1 MEPLTLLA
9 LAAAAGFVFRGGS
22 SQSKKNNERSRRE
35 LTYNPVIVARAKR
48 RGTADFDISSIEVLP
63 EYELVRELVAHE
75 FPLTFVTGGAGTGKS
90 TFVKWLVAQYDGK
103 VLLGAPTAMAA
114 INVEAKT
121 LHSLCQLPPAWVVRK
136 DIKYNP
142 RRREIKEAKLL
153 IIDEISMVTANLLD
167 GVSAY
172 LRLNRGVDKP
182 FGGLP
187 VVMVGD
193 MFQLPPVVTGSTR
206 DLFERI
212 YGSAKFYN
220 AKCLRETTY
229 YAVELSKTYR
239 QSDQDFVNLLTKLRE
254 GVDLGQVLE
263 RLNSLCEIRSEAP
276 KFAVWLSPRNAEVD
290 SRNIEELRRIEVAP
304 KMYRG
309 TISGN
314 FKADRLPSPIE
325 LVLKAGAQ
333 VMFTKNDQRKRWI
346 NGTIGKVI
354 ELSEDSI
361 SVELVESGKLVDVER
376 VKWSDYRYTWN
387 DVTNEIERRE
397 IGSYAQ
403 FPLVLGWAITIHK
416 SQGRTIERVH
426 LDLGGGAFETGQT
439 YVALSRCRALEGLT
453 LSRPLTSTDIMVD
466 EESKLFYDELRQI
479 IKKLPPGKMAE
490 NLKITKNLRR
500 AQ

>member
-9 LAAAAGFVFRGGS
+9 LAAAAGFIFGGGS
-22 SQSKKNNERSRRE
+22 SQTKKNNERNRRE
-35 LTYNPVIVARAKR
+35 LTYSRDIVARAKR
-48 RGTADFDISSIEVLP
+48 QASADFDISSIDVLP
-63 EYELVRELVAHE
+63 EYELVRELVAQQ

-90 TFVKWLVAQYDGK
+90 TFIKWLVAQYEGK

-121 LHSLCQLPPAWVVRK
+121 LHSLCQLPPAWIVRK
-136 DIKYNP
+136 DIKHTP

-229 YAVELSKTYR
+229 YAVELTKTYR

-254 GVDLGQVLE
+254 GVELGQVLE
-263 RLNSLCEIRSEAP
+263 RLNSQCEIRNDAP
-276 KFAVWLSPRNAEVD
+276 KAAVWLSPRNAEVD
-290 SRNIEELRRIEVAP
+290 SRNIAELRKIESSP

-309 TISGN
+309 TISGR
-314 FKADRLPSPIE
+314 FKADRLPSPME
-325 LVLKAGAQ
+325 LVLKPGAQ

-346 NGTIGKVI
+346 NGTIGKVVQ
-354 ELSEDSI
+354 LTEDSI
-361 SVELVESGKLVDVER
+361 SVELAGSEKLVDVER
-376 VKWSDYRYTWN
+376 VKWPDYMYSWN
-387 DVTNEIERRE
+387 DSTREIERRE
-397 IGSYAQ
+397 IGSYTQ

-416 SQGRTIERVH
+416 SQGRTIEKVH

-439 YVALSRCRALEGLT
+439 YVALSRCRAVEGLT
-453 LSRPLTSTDIMVD
+453 LSRPLTSKDILVD

-479 IKKLPPGKMAE
+479 IQKLPPEKMAE
-490 NLKITKNLRR
+490 NLELAKITP
-500 AQ
+500 

>member
-1 MEPLTLLA
+1 LEPLTLIA
-9 LAAAAGFVFRGGS
+9 LAAAAGFIFGGES
-22 SQSKKNNERSRRE
+22 SQSRKNNEWRRRE
-35 LTYNPVIVARAKR
+35 LTYSRDIVARAKR
-48 RGTADFDISSIEVLP
+48 QAVADFDIDSIDVLP
-63 EYELVRELVAHE
+63 EYKLVRELVAQA

-90 TFVKWLVAQYDGK
+90 TFIKWLVAQYAGR

-114 INVEAKT
+114 INIEAKT
-121 LHSLCQLPPAWVVRK
+121 LHSLCQLPPAWIVRK
-136 DIKYNP
+136 DIKHTP

-220 AKCLRETTY
+220 AKCLREMTY
-229 YAVELSKTYR
+229 YAVELTKTFR
-239 QSDQDFVNLLTKLRE
+239 QSDQDFVNLLAKLRE
-254 GVDLGQVLE
+254 GVELGQVLE
-263 RLNSLCEIRSEAP
+263 CLNKQCEIRGDAP
-276 KFAVWLSPRNAEVD
+276 NSAVWLSPRNAEVD
-290 SRNIEELRRIEVAP
+290 SRNVQELRRLETNP
-304 KMYRG
+304 TMYRG
-309 TISGN
+309 TISGR
-314 FKADRLPSPIE
+314 FKVDRLPSPME
-325 LVLKAGAQ
+325 LVLKPGAQ

-354 ELSEDSI
+354 RLAEDSI
-361 SVELVESGKLVDVER
+361 SVELAGSAKLVDVER
-376 VKWSDYRYTWN
+376 VKWPDYRYTWN
-387 DVTNEIERRE
+387 DSTNEIERRE
-397 IGSYAQ
+397 IGSYTQ

-439 YVALSRCRALEGLT
+439 YVALSRCRAIQGLT
-453 LSRPLTSTDIMVD
+453 LSRPLSSTDVMVD

-479 IKKLPPGKMAE
+479 IKKLPPKTMVE
-490 NLKITKNLRR
+490 NLEIAKITP
-500 AQ
+500 